1 MKKEEKAK
9 EVLSFQNDFISIND
23 VINKKIPEE
32 KGCYVIRILE
42 GVKMHSNYRFEEN
55 YLSNVFI
62 PLILLYFSMLYY
74 LVFCVIF

>member
-55 YLSNVFI
+55 YLSKGINKTS
-62 PLILLYFSMLYY
+62 LLFKIQKLNFY
-74 LVFCVIF
+74 